1 MDQISSV
8 VIGGGV
14 VGLAVARALAMTGR
28 EVLILEAERHF
39 GQGVS
44 SRNSEV
50 IHAGLYY
57 PTGSVRAG
65 LCVDGRERLYQYC
78 RERGIGHRRLGKL
91 VVATDAAQE
100 ARLGDLLAQGQ
111 ANGVNDLRLLD
122 AREAQKLEPA
132 VRCVAGLLSPST
144 GIVDSHALMVSLLGD
159 AEDHGAVLVRETPVV
174 AADCTGGIFTVRTGG
189 REPTTI
195 RCRELI
201 NAAGLEA
208 WSVARSLSG
217 YDTAHV
223 PPCHYAKGN
232 YYALQGVQP
241 PFSRLIYPIPEDG
254 GLGVHLTLDLA
265 GQGRFGPDVEW
276 LGPGPL
282 NYQVDPRR
290 ADAFYQ
296 RIRLY
301 WPGLPDGVLVPAYS
315 GIRPKLSG
323 PGEKQADFLIQT
335 EAEHHV
341 PGLVHLFGIESP
353 GLTSSLAIAQ
363 RVVDFLNESAE

>member
-28 EVLILEAERHF
+28 EVLILEVERHF
-39 GQGVS
+39 GQGIS

-50 IHAGLYY
+50 VHAGLYY
-57 PTGSVRAG
+57 PTGSVRAE

-78 RERGIGHRRLGKL
+78 QERGIGHRRLGKL
-91 VVATDAAQE
+91 VVATDVAQE
-100 ARLGDLLAQGQ
+100 AKLRDLFAQGQ

-122 AREAQKLEPA
+122 AHEARMLEPA

-174 AADCTGGIFTVRTGG
+174 AADCADGIFAVRAGG

-217 YDTAHV
+217 YDAVHI

-276 LGPGPL
+276 LGPGQL
-282 NYQVDPRR
+282 NYRVDPHRS
-290 ADAFYQ
+290 DAFYQ

-341 PGLVHLFGIESP
+341 PRLVHLFGIESP

-363 RVVDFLNESAE
+363 RVVDFLGESI

>member
-1 MDQISSV
+1 MDQIGCV

-14 VGLAVARALAMTGR
+14 VGLAVARALAMAGR
-28 EVLILEAERHF
+28 EVLILEAEKHF
-39 GQGVS
+39 GQGIS

-57 PTGSVRAG
+57 PSGSVRAE
-65 LCVDGRERLYQYC
+65 LCVDGRDRLYRYC
-78 RERGIGHRRLGKL
+78 LERGIGHRRLGKL

-100 ARLGDLLAQGQ
+100 SKLRDLLAQGK
-111 ANGVNDLRLLD
+111 ANGVDDLCLLD
-122 AREAQKLEPA
+122 DADVRELEPA
-132 VRCVAGLLSPST
+132 LRCVAGLLSPST

-159 AEDHGAVLVRETPVV
+159 AEDHGAILVRETPVLAV
-174 AADCTGGIFTVRTGG
+174 DWTGGGFTVRTGG

-201 NAAGLEA
+201 NAAGLDA
-208 WSVARSLSG
+208 WSVAQSLSG
-217 YDTAHV
+217 YDPADI
-223 PPCHYAKGN
+223 PPRHYAKGN
-232 YYALQGVQP
+232 YYALQGVSP
-241 PFSRLIYPIPEDG
+241 PFNRLIYPIPEDG

-276 LGPGPL
+276 LAPGPL
-282 NYQVDPRR
+282 DYQVDPRR

-301 WPGLPDGVLVPAYS
+301 WPGLPDGVLVPAYC

-335 EAEHHV
+335 EAEHRL

-363 RVVDFLNESAE
+363 RVVDILRP